1 MFEIK
6 NKEVDDAL
14 HMLLHCSLKDYEYK
28 TQKEQFDIIHD
39 YIKELENKVEVQT
52 ICGYSIEEAIQILSA
67 VTIERTYDIKVTM
80 SKLKEIV
87 ELYQKEQTEMV
98 KETLS
103 KIDVEWPPGG
113 KEITIHKVDMEALED
128 YR

>member
-1 MFEIK
+1 MNEEEKTHINSFKFYDRDELEDLTKEYYLK
-6 NKEVDDAL
+6 NKQL
-14 HMLLHCSLKDYEYK
+14 QNK
-28 TQKEQFDIIHD
+28 
-39 YIKELENKVEVQT
+39 IKELEDRLEVQT

-67 VTIERTYDIKVTM
+67 VTFERARDIKVTM
-80 SKLKEIV
+80 SNLKKIV
-87 ELYQKEQTEMV
+87 ELYQKEQTEML

-113 KEITIHKVDMEALED
+113 KEITIHKVDIDEIKD

>member
-1 MFEIK
+1 MSEIK

-14 HMLLHCSLKDYEYK
+14 HMLLYCSLKDHEHT

-52 ICGYSIEEAIQILSA
+52 ICGYSIEEAIQILNA
-67 VTIERTYDIKVTM
+67 LTIERAYDIKVTM
-80 SKLKEIV
+80 SNLQKIV
-87 ELYQKEQTEMV
+87 ELYQKEQTEML
-98 KETLS
+98 KETFS

-113 KEITIHKVDMEALED
+113 KEITIRKVDAEALED

>member
-1 MFEIK
+1 MSEMK

-14 HMLLHCSLKDYEYK
+14 HMLLYCSLKDHEYT

-67 VTIERTYDIKVTM
+67 VTM
-80 SKLKEIV
+80 
-87 ELYQKEQTEMV
+87 
-98 KETLS
+98 S

-113 KEITIHKVDMEALED
+113 KEITIRKVDAEALED